1 MHYRTEIDGLR
12 ALAVVPVLLFHAGFG
27 FLGGGFAGVDV
38 FFVIS
43 GFLITSIIHREIRE
57 GSFSIVSFYERRA
70 RRLAP
75 ALLLVCAVCI
85 PFAVMWMLPQELNS
99 FGKSLYA
106 VNLFASNFLFWDQT
120 GYFEP
125 STELMPLLHT
135 WSLAVEEQF
144 YVIFPLLLLALRRFS
159 TATVLKVVV
168 ASIFLSFAA
177 AQVLAFV
184 DPAANFYLLPS
195 RFWELGAGAVL
206 ALGGVDRLPV
216 AKGRRELLAGV
227 GLLAIV
233 ASYVLVEQ
241 SPAYPGWAT
250 VPVVLGTALVL
261 AFGRRDTLVG
271 KLLSVRPLVAIGL
284 ISYSLYL
291 WHQPVFAFARLRAID
306 EIPPAGYVVLIVL
319 CIALA
324 TLSWRFVE
332 QPFRQRGKVGRGAVF
347 GATLAV
353 GAAALAV
360 GFGFDGTDG
369 FASRNREL
377 ARMTEPSV
385 GISKE
390 CDAVVDLKCATSRS
404 PEIAVWGDSYARHLV
419 DGIIASKPDVKLV
432 QLTKT
437 NCGPFFDLAPVVPR
451 LGREWPLACAEHNAE
466 VKRFLLANK
475 SIRYVVLSS
484 PLNQYLTEDK
494 VLVGGTREMPSE
506 IKTLTDN
513 FRATLAWLEANGF
526 ETVFVAAPPRNG
538 RDTGLCVARARLLGD
553 PIERCE
559 LPLRDVKTNDKDM
572 LSVLA
577 DIADE
582 YPVVSFMGYL
592 CDEDSCKVEDKGVAL
607 FEDHG
612 HFSAQGSRQMGRSFD
627 FYRIFTDAADRDLLS
642 ERMLPVAAYD
652 LAGLHAPQTP
662 SAGVPR

>member
-1 MHYRTEIDGLR
+1 M
-12 ALAVVPVLLFHAGFG
+12 
-27 FLGGGFAGVDV
+27 
-38 FFVIS
+38 
-43 GFLITSIIHREIRE
+43 
-57 GSFSIVSFYERRA
+57 
-70 RRLAP
+70 
-75 ALLLVCAVCI
+75 
-85 PFAVMWMLPQELNS
+85 
-99 FGKSLYA
+99 
-106 VNLFASNFLFWDQT
+106 
-120 GYFEP
+120 
-125 STELMPLLHT
+125 
-135 WSLAVEEQF
+135 
-144 YVIFPLLLLALRRFS
+144 
-159 TATVLKVVV
+159 
-168 ASIFLSFAA
+168 
-177 AQVLAFV
+177 
-184 DPAANFYLLPS
+184 
-195 RFWELGAGAVL
+195 
-206 ALGGVDRLPV
+206 
-216 AKGRRELLAGV
+216 
-227 GLLAIV
+227 
-233 ASYVLVEQ
+233 
-241 SPAYPGWAT
+241 
-250 VPVVLGTALVL
+250 L

-332 QPFRQRGKVGRGAVF
+332 QPFRQRAKVGRGAVF
-347 GATLAV
+347 GATLAA
-353 GAAALAV
+353 GAVALVV

-377 ARMTEPSV
+377 ARMIEPSV

-390 CDAVVDLKCATSRS
+390 CDAVVNLKCATGSS

-432 QLTKT
+432 QLTKN

-451 LGREWPLACAEHNAE
+451 LGQQWPLACAKHNAE

-484 PLNQYLTEDK
+484 QLSQYLIEDK
-494 VLVGGTREMPSE
+494 VLVGGIREMPSE
-506 IKTLTDN
+506 LKTLTDN

-538 RDTGLCVARARLLGD
+538 RDTGLCVARVRLLGD

-559 LPLRDVKTNDKDM
+559 LPLRDVMTNDKDM

-582 YPVVSFMGYL
+582 YPVVSFRGYL
-592 CDEDSCKVEDKGVAL
+592 CDEDSCK
-607 FEDHG
+607 
-612 HFSAQGSRQMGRSFD
+612 SRTRGSPCSKTMVTSRRRVRGRSAARSISTEPLSVRLRVMCFRSEGHRPWLLPSPTLQRLEWRLLAFFD
-627 FYRIFTDAADRDLLS
+627 RIERFAATAELTNENAPDQTMPERFILLDFAC
-642 ERMLPVAAYD
+642 R
-652 LAGLHAPQTP
+652 
-662 SAGVPR
+662 